1 MNKSDYKQ
9 PDVPGQICDV
19 QFRLL
24 FENAPA
30 GIALVSLDGFL
41 QIVNP
46 ALCNLLGYKCEDLTG
61 QHIDNLT
68 YPQDILIGTDSI
80 KKLLQ
85 NDLSTV
91 QIEKRFVH
99 KLNYIVQ
106 VIVQAGLIRDHTNKQ
121 THFIFHLTDITQ
133 YEETNKIIYYQQ
145 KMESLGRMAGGIAHE
160 YNNLLVG
167 ILGQATVALAK
178 LGEAHP
184 ASKHMQKAVKS
195 AKQAAFL
202 TQQMLAYSGRRYLE
216 KQSLNLDEFVLDNLP
231 LIQAAIP
238 KFIQIDTHL
247 ANHLPVILVD
257 KGQLQQVLMNLILN
271 ATEAIGEQSG
281 RITITTKRFQLHE
294 NDSVRMNDVG
304 PELQTNMY
312 VCLSVHDNGCGMD
325 DETRKQIF
333 DPFFTTKF
341 TGRGLGLAAVKGI
354 MVGHGGGIRVYS
366 EVQVGTTFQ
375 LYFPVFDDQVI
386 KTAVTSQA

>member
-375 LYFPVFDDQVI
+375 LYFPVVDDQVI